1 MATKKAPAKKAPAKK
16 TPRAKRKPEVT
27 PEARE
32 MINANA
38 IPKGKA
44 IRRDSTLFTVVVSI
58 KENEFDP
65 KVLKFIRAV
74 QASGGFKDSKEVVT
88 AMMRMAMDNA
98 RTMGPRYFGPQ
109 LKRYLK

>member
-1 MATKKAPAKKAPAKK
+1 MAKKAPAKKAPKV
-16 TPRAKRKPEVT
+16 KRKPPVT
-27 PEARE
+27 PEAQA

-38 IPKGKA
+38 IPA
-44 IRRDSTLFTVVVSI
+44 RDRAGNADPTPFKVVVRI
-58 KENEFDP
+58 NEAEFDP
-65 KVLKFIRAV
+65 KVLKFIRSV
-74 QASGGFKDSKEVVT
+74 QVAGGFKDSKEVVT